1 MSRLY
6 NLKPQKE
13 DQRDYMY
20 EQHSL
25 ETPSTYFLDYNQ
37 MISSPI
43 LDQGNLGSCV
53 SNATYALFYIL
64 SNRKISLSRLQLY
77 MTSRA
82 IDQSSLIEDSGT
94 TIRGCMKAISK
105 YGLCNEKIWS
115 YNILNFD
122 KLAPSSAFRNLYRL
136 TNFVYTFI
144 KQDLK
149 SIKEVLASG
158 NPILMGI
165 LIYSSF
171 ENNNSINKGVISIP
185 NINNEQLLGGHAILL
200 VGYDDKTKV
209 FKFQNS
215 WGEEWGDKGY
225 GYIPYEYILN
235 NNLAFDLCSV
245 TFSLN

>member
-1 MSRLY
+1 MSRIY

-13 DQRDYMY
+13 DKRDYIY
-20 EQHSL
+20 EPHIL
-25 ETPSTYFLDYNQ
+25 EVPSTHFLSDVQ
-37 MISSPI
+37 MVSCPI

-53 SNATYALFYIL
+53 SNAGYALFYIL
-64 SNRKISLSRLQLY
+64 SKRKISLSRLQLY

-82 IDQSSLIEDSGT
+82 IDKSSLVEDSGA
-94 TIRGCMKAISK
+94 TIRGCMKAVSK

-115 YNILNFD
+115 YDILNFD
-122 KLAPSSAFRNLYRL
+122 KLSPSEAFRNLYKL
-136 TNFVYTFI
+136 TNFIYTFI

-149 SIKEVLASG
+149 SIKQVLASG
-158 NPILMGI
+158 KPVLIGI

-171 ENNNSINKGVISIP
+171 ESINATNYGIISIP
-185 NINNEQLLGGHAILL
+185 DINNETLLGGHAILL

-215 WGEEWGDKGY
+215 WGVGWGDKGY
-225 GYIPYEYILN
+225 GYIPYDYVLD
-235 NNLAFDLCSV
+235 NNLAFDLCTV

>member
-1 MSRLY
+1 MSRIY

-13 DQRDYMY
+13 DKRDYIY
-20 EQHSL
+20 EPHIL
-25 ETPSTYFLDYNQ
+25 EVPSTHFLSDVQ
-37 MISSPI
+37 MVSCPI

-53 SNATYALFYIL
+53 SNAGYALFYIL
-64 SNRKISLSRLQLY
+64 SKRKISLSRLQLY

-82 IDQSSLIEDSGT
+82 IDKSSLVEDSGA
-94 TIRGCMKAISK
+94 TIRGCMKAVSK

-115 YNILNFD
+115 YDILNFD
-122 KLAPSSAFRNLYRL
+122 KLSPSEAFRNLYKL
-136 TNFVYTFI
+136 TNFIYTFI

-149 SIKEVLASG
+149 SIKQVLASG
-158 NPILMGI
+158 KPVLIGI

-171 ENNNSINKGVISIP
+171 ESINATNYGIISMP
-185 NINNEQLLGGHAILL
+185 DTTTETSLGGHAILL

-215 WGEEWGDKGY
+215 WGVGWGDKGY
-225 GYIPYEYILN
+225 GYIPYDYVLD
-235 NNLAFDLCSV
+235 NNLAFDLCTV